1 MGQRKEASQRR
12 RDSAVSEL
20 ADIQGGL
27 VRVAQLRELGV
38 SRGRQRAQVA
48 GGRWSCVPYRGV
60 LLAHDDEQLS
70 RWWSAVA
77 VSGTDAALG
86 GTTALHA
93 AGLEGYCEER
103 MHIWVRKSSRVVRT
117 NGIVVHE
124 TRRWNEVDVM
134 PAGIRRSTSSV
145 ATIQAALWAST
156 PRQAVLALVM
166 PVQQRLVR
174 AADVAVELSRVKRHR
189 YAAVLRAALGDVID
203 GAQSLNEL
211 DFAALCRSHGL
222 PEPTRQ
228 RVARTPEG
236 RCYLD
241 VSWDRYGVALE
252 VNGIGHGR
260 VEQILKDN
268 FRAIDL
274 QLRGETV
281 IELSVL
287 TLRARPDEAM
297 ARVGAVLRAR
307 GWSGVRDR

>member
-1 MGQRKEASQRR
+1 M
-12 RDSAVSEL
+12 
-20 ADIQGGL
+20 
-27 VRVAQLRELGV
+27 AQLRELAV

-48 GGRWSCVPYRGV
+48 GGRWSSVAYRGV
-60 LLAHDDEQLS
+60 LLAHDDAQLS
-70 RWWSAVA
+70 RWWSAVT

-86 GTTALHA
+86 GITALHA
-93 AGLEGYCEER
+93 AGLEGYRDER

-117 NGIVVHE
+117 GGITVHE
-124 TRRWNEVDVM
+124 TRRWNEVDVL
-134 PAGIRRSTSSV
+134 PVGVRRSTPAV
-145 ATIQAALWAST
+145 ATIQAAALWASS

-166 PVQQRLVR
+166 PVHQRLVR
-174 AADVAVELSRVKRHR
+174 AADVAVELNRVKRHR
-189 YAAVLRAALGDVID
+189 HAAVLRAALGDVID

-228 RVARTPEG
+228 RVASTPEG
-236 RCYLD
+236 QCYLD

-287 TLRARPDEAM
+287 TLRARPVEAM

-307 GWSGVRDR
+307 GWAGVRGQ